1 VRNLGLRRAVAASVT
16 VCPECGEA
24 PTEENP
30 LTADHIVAQIDGGQD
45 VPENLR
51 PRCRS
56 CNSRRGAERGNG
68 VEGGTSF
75 TQSEKN
81 SADAPPII
89 SRSVRV
95 PRHRVRVSDRERM

>member
-68 VEGGTSF
+68 VGGRLVHAIR
-75 TQSEKN
+75 KK
-81 SADAPPII
+81 
-89 SRSVRV
+89 RGRV
-95 PRHRVRVSDRERM
+95 PRHRCPHLYA